1 MALLTAAG
9 DRLWLRAPAALLT
22 EPALPP
28 LTGWNIAGF
37 AYMTFIGAGLTY
49 LLWFRGIDLLGPSA
63 IPPLGL
69 LSPLMAVILGWA
81 ILDQTLSAVQIA
93 GMVLVLGSV
102 LVGQYTGQ
110 LAQRRPAANLEG
122 TPAGKPG

>member
-1 MALLTAAG
+1 
-9 DRLWLRAPAALLT
+9 
-22 EPALPP
+22 
-28 LTGWNIAGF
+28 
-37 AYMTFIGAGLTY
+37 TY
-49 LLWFRGIDLLGPSA
+49 LLWFRGIGLLGPSA
-63 IPPLGL
+63 IAPLGL

-102 LVGQYTGQ
+102 LVGQHAGQ
-110 LAQRRPAANLEG
+110 LAQRRPPANLEG

>member
-1 MALLTAAG
+1 
-9 DRLWLRAPAALLT
+9 
-22 EPALPP
+22 
-28 LTGWNIAGF
+28 
-37 AYMTFIGAGLTY
+37 MTFIGAGLTY